1 MGLSDPPVPSETP
14 DLEFL
19 FTNSKGQV
27 IFTNQAFLKGLGDHF
42 AYTVKGESLKTIL
55 PVDDSSFH
63 ELLEMVKQRNHIAN
77 LSVPFRRETEN
88 PIKANCFAVATWDVG
103 GGFIGMDLVCDPS
116 PREHENEKQSSL
128 IGGTLFES
136 WGHIATGFLCAAVS
150 YLLYTWTIWQGTYQV
165 APTANVDILSLVI
178 NVLYVMFYVLVAMGL
193 FRHYY
198 IIKAP

>member
-63 ELLEMVKQRNHIAN
+63 ELLEMV
-77 LSVPFRRETEN
+77 
-88 PIKANCFAVATWDVG
+88 
-103 GGFIGMDLVCDPS
+103 CDPS
-116 PREHENEKQSSL
+116 SREHENEKESSL
-128 IGGTLFES
+128 ISGTLFES

-150 YLLYTWTIWQGTYQV
+150 DLLYTWTIWQGTYQV